1 MEEFFNQISNL
12 LQGVFA
18 LAEGGFDGV
27 NQVLGLIIAGVA
39 GLFLMHGWRRLWA
52 MALGAAFVHI
62 LIQAVRPVLDGGAFR
77 LPDLLTLGFWMSV
90 FALFLGYA
98 IVIAVFY
105 FIKTLLTGGHKARH
119 AH

>member
-1 MEEFFNQISNL
+1 MEAFFNQIGNL

-27 NQVLGLIIAGVA
+27 NQVLGLIIAFIA
-39 GLFLMHGWRRLWA
+39 AFFLMAGWKRLWA
-52 MALGAAFVHI
+52 TALGAALIHI
-62 LIQAVRPVLDGGAFR
+62 VVQTVRPVLDGGEFR
-77 LPDLLTLGFWMSV
+77 LPELLSVGFWMSV

-105 FIKTLLTGGHKARH
+105 FIKTIVTGGGKKAH